1 MTGGYDSS
9 AVGAYSESSPFV
21 KLFETPSRVKIV
33 DVFLRKHY
41 EELTASDVIE
51 LAGLSRNSFHRN
63 VDDLEELGVV
73 ERAGTVGNT
82 TTYRLNKDSELA
94 KTLAKAHADIL
105 RHSTHV
111 FETTDDRIER
121 SIAASVKQARNT
133 DDEPRDGDDAER
145 GAFDRK
151 VVDAIAG

>member
-9 AVGAYSESSPFV
+9 AGGAYSESSPFV

-63 VDDLEELGVV
+63 VDDLEELGIV

-94 KTLAKAHADIL
+94 KTLAAAHADVL
-105 RHSTHV
+105 RHSARV
-111 FETTDDRIER
+111 LETTDARIER
-121 SIAASVKQARNT
+121 SIEASVKQARGGN
-133 DDEPRDGDDAER
+133 DKARDGDDADR
-145 GAFDRK
+145 DAFDRK